1 MRWTCPKCGK
11 KLTVSDEQLIAQNGV
26 IVCPQCLCTAE
37 QPLPKRP
44 EPKREAKPAQADTV
58 QQRRQPRKSPPP
70 YKGAATVSARQA
82 TPAVARRTAT
92 PRTATATMTPRAAYK
107 PRSKTMSK
115 NKKNKKPSRPMSGLG
130 CLWRS
135 ILVTLALLIAYI
147 LFGLLLRF

>member
-70 YKGAATVSARQA
+70 YKGTAKVSARQA
-82 TPAVARRTAT
+82 VPTVARRTAT
-92 PRTATATMTPRAAYK
+92 PRTATATLTPRAAYK
-107 PRSKTMSK
+107 PRSKAMSK

-135 ILVTLALLIAYI
+135 ILVTLTLLIAYI